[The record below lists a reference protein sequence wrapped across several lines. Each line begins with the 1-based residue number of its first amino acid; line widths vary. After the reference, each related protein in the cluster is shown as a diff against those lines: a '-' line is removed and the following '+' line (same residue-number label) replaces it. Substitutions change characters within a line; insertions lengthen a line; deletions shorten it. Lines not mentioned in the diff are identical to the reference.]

1 MALSDDSPRAYGSG
15 VQPIFLSLHC
25 TSNVTIYE
33 GSLVAE
39 STTAG
44 TVKALTTADT
54 VFWGIAHE
62 KVVKASGGS
71 SRCTIRTQGIVRMP
85 VTGASADTNNGV
97 SVYATDDNT
106 LTLTSS
112 TTFPKIGRVVR
123 WVGTNNGGSG
133 STVCDVFFQGNP
145 LRLAE
150 VAA

>member
-1 MALSDDSPRAYGSG
+1 MALSADAPRTYGSG
-15 VQPIFLSLHC
+15 VEPIFLSLPC

-33 GSLVAE
+33 GSLVGE

-44 TVKALTTADT
+44 TVKALATSDT
-54 VFWGIAHE
+54 IFWGIAHE
-62 KVVKASGGS
+62 NVVNPSSGTK
-71 SRCTIRTQGIVRMP
+71 RCTIRSQGIVRMP

-133 STVCDVFFQGNP
+133 STVCDVFFRGNE
-145 LRLAE
+145 LRLTE